1 MTDAPGERPEGQPEE
16 WGDELRPQW
25 LVVSVGGRR
34 FGIPVEQVREVVRAE
49 GVAPIPGM
57 PVAQAGIV
65 NVRGAIVTVLDLQAA
80 LGGVRAPAPASVVL
94 VQHGARAVGL
104 AVDAVHDVRDVEA
117 ESSDDAHVEPLDA
130 TAVVAE
136 HLHSS
141 EERER

>member
-1 MTDAPGERPEGQPEE
+1 MTGTPNERPE
-16 WGDELRPQW
+16 DLDDALRPQW
-25 LVVSVGGRR
+25 LVVSTGGRR

-57 PVAQAGIV
+57 PLAQAGIV

-80 LGGVRAPAPASVVL
+80 LGGARAPAPASVVL

-104 AVDAVHDVRDVEA
+104 AVDAVHDVRDVEG
-117 ESSDDAHVEPLDA
+117 ESSDDVRVEPLDA
-130 TAVVAE
+130 SAVVAE

>member
-1 MTDAPGERPEGQPEE
+1 MTFTPGTGPTAQDDA
-16 WGDELRPQW
+16 LRPQW

-34 FGIPVEQVREVVRAE
+34 FGIPVEQVREVVRAD

-57 PVAQAGIV
+57 PLAQAGIV

-80 LGGVRAPAPASVVL
+80 LGGARAPAPASVVL

-117 ESSDDAHVEPLDA
+117 ESSDGTVVESLDA
-130 TAVVAE
+130 AAVVAE

>member
-1 MTDAPGERPEGQPEE
+1 MTTAPEGRPPETPHAS
-16 WGDELRPQW
+16 DDAIRPQW
-25 LVVSVGGRR
+25 LVVSVGPRR
-34 FGIPVEQVREVVRAE
+34 FGIPVEHVREVVRAD
-49 GVAPIPGM
+49 GVAPVPGM

-80 LGGVRAPAPASVVL
+80 LGGARAPAPASVVL

-104 AVDAVHDVRDVEA
+104 AVDAVHDVRDVGGDA
-117 ESSDDAHVEPLDA
+117 SDDAFVEPLDA
-130 TAVVAE
+130 TAVLAE